1 MSHPMSKSSK
11 TLSRQ
16 RATTA
21 LVVALLSLSATA
33 CSSLSW
39 LNPFASSP
47 KHKPAELKNFSAIAE
62 LQQDWRQSMGKSESA
77 VMTPAVIGQSVYA
90 AAADGR
96 LARFDQG
103 REVWRIDL
111 DKPLSGAVGS
121 NGKQVAVG
129 TLKGELLVLD
139 AATGKAL
146 WQAQVS
152 SEILAAPVLNDELV
166 VVRSGDFRV
175 YGFEARTGQRRWVF
189 QRSTPT
195 LSLRSNAGVV
205 LTDKAIIG
213 GFPGGKL
220 IAISPV
226 NGAALWE
233 ASVAQPRG
241 TTELER
247 VADVAS
253 LPVVQGSTVCAVAFQ
268 GRAACFELG
277 NGRPLWGRDI
287 SSHAGLSMDDKAVY
301 VAEETGII
309 QAYDR
314 HSGAAIWKQSQLTY
328 RGLSR
333 PLALGRYVAVA
344 DGFGVVHLLS
354 RTNGAFAAR
363 RSTDGSAILADP
375 QAYGKEGLLVQTR
388 DGDVVAMSAH

>member
-1 MSHPMSKSSK
+1 MTRSMSKSP
-11 TLSRQ
+11 LRR
-16 RATTA
+16 RATT
-21 LVVALLSLSATA
+21 LLTVALLSLTTTA

-47 KHKPAELKNFSAIAE
+47 KHKPAELKSFSAITE
-62 LQQDWRQSMGKSESA
+62 LHQDWRHSIGDSGGA
-77 VMTPAVIGQSVYA
+77 VMTPAVVGHSVYA

-103 REVWRIDL
+103 REVWRVDL
-111 DKPLSGAVGS
+111 DRPLSGAVGS

-152 SEILAAPVLNDELV
+152 SEILAAPVLSDDLV

-175 YGFEARTGQRRWVF
+175 YGFAATSGQRRWIF

-195 LSLRSNAGVV
+195 LSLRSAAGVV
-205 LTDKAIIG
+205 LTDKAIVA

-220 IAISPV
+220 VAISPL

-233 ASVAQPRG
+233 ASVTQPKG

-253 LPVVQGSTVCAVAFQ
+253 LPAVQGGTVCAVAFQ

-301 VAEETGII
+301 VTEETGIL

-314 HSGAAIWKQSQLTY
+314 HTGAAIWKQSQLAY

-344 DGFGVVHLLS
+344 DSFGVVHLLS
-354 RTNGAFAAR
+354 RTTGAFAAR
-363 RSTDGSAILADP
+363 RTTDGSAILADP
-375 QAYGKEGLLVQTR
+375 QAYGNEGLLVQTR
-388 DGDVVAMSAH
+388 DGDVVAMTAR